1 MPTLNIKNP
10 RVYELARELAE
21 ATGGSMTSVIELA
34 LQQMLE
40 RVQRERSAGVTARLA
55 EIEAIVARTAPL
67 LRNLPADPTEFLYD
81 PDTGLPR

>member
-10 RVYELARELAE
+10 RVYELARELAD

-40 RVQRERSAGVTARLA
+40 RVQRERAAGVAARLA

-67 LRNLPADPTEFLYD
+67 LRDLPDDPTEFLYD